1 VSGRVVGVAWVDGVV
16 ASLVGGVVGVPDDL
30 PGAA

>member
-1 VSGRVVGVAWVDGVV
+1 VGWFDGVVALLVVGVVGVAG
-16 ASLVGGVVGVPDDL
+16 APDDL